1 MQIDQNQ
8 NFIVLFVVNLN
19 YLFAVAK
26 SSEKVADKRA
36 LKIIRVQDAAI
47 YVLTMTDQLVSIVV
61 FLSFLINKLLSWL

>member
-1 MQIDQNQ
+1 MQIDENQ

>member
-8 NFIVLFVVNLN
+8 NFKVLFVVNLN